1 MVCHFLLVFACMSIL
16 CEKEEKFKSAL
27 QFKLHT
33 LSKLLFEEDRSC
45 LGYDAMSIGNYLV
58 MLQ

>member
-1 MVCHFLLVFACMSIL
+1 MSIL

-33 LSKLLFEEDRSC
+33 LPKVLFEEDRSC

-58 MLQ
+58 MFQ